1 MDPTLLEHPA
11 FWLDSTPLVV
21 GGVVGNL
28 EAIPELAGH
37 VLFQTSGSTGSP
49 KWVAVSKQALLISA
63 AAVNAH
69 LRVTSESVWGL
80 ALPIHHVGGF
90 GVAARAFGA
99 ACKLEVFPQ
108 RWDPALCCRWL
119 SQKSV
124 THTSLVPTQ
133 VHDLVKIGLHA
144 PPALQAVVVGGGALE
159 TPVGLAAREL
169 GWPVLASFGM
179 TEASSQIATQGLD
192 LLESPYQSA
201 PIPLLPIWKARVS
214 ENHLLEISGP
224 ALFSGYLTD
233 GKFAPREREWHATSD
248 RAALVNDHLTPLG
261 RNDLWVKVLGELVD
275 PEAIERE
282 LIEISGG
289 EIKSDQVAV
298 IAVPNE
304 RSGHLLVPVF
314 EEPIAH
320 DLIKKTLLAYQQMTP
335 GFRRL
340 QPASIRAEFPRS
352 PLGKLLRSRLAEN
365 LSAAS
370 PAGPA
375 SFITGSNC

>member
-1 MDPTLLEHPA
+1 MDPTLLENPA
-11 FWLDSTPLVV
+11 FWLDSTPLAV
-21 GGVVGNL
+21 GGAIGNL
-28 EAIPELAGH
+28 DAIPELAGH

-49 KWVAVSKQALLISA
+49 KWVAISKQALLISA

-90 GVAARAFGA
+90 GVAARAFEA

-119 SQKSV
+119 SQQSV

-133 VHDLVKIGLHA
+133 VHDLVKSELQA

-159 TPVGLAAREL
+159 TSIGLAAREL
-169 GWPVLASFGM
+169 GWPVLATFGM

-201 PIPLLPIWKARVS
+201 PIPLLPIWKARVATDHS
-214 ENHLLEISGP
+214 LEISGP

-233 GKFAPREREWHATSD
+233 NRFFPRENEWHVTSD
-248 RAALVNDHLTPLG
+248 QVALEDDHLTPLG
-261 RNDLWVKVLGELVD
+261 RSDLWVKVLGELVN
-275 PEAIERE
+275 PEAIEYK

-289 EIKSDQVAV
+289 AIKCDQVAV

-304 RSGHLLVPVF
+304 RSGNLLVPVF
-314 EEPIAH
+314 EEPIPH
-320 DLIKKTLLAYQQMTP
+320 ELIEKTLLAYQQMAP

-340 QPASIRAEFPRS
+340 QPASILPGFPRS
-352 PLGKLLRSRLAEN
+352 PLGKLLRSRLAED

-375 SFITGSNC
+375 SFIPSSNC